1 MSNKRLEINF
11 LNYKLEE
18 ALKNPN
24 SNLLIDY
31 EREAHFA
38 DIKQQ
43 SWTKKER
50 ENKIKIGELI
60 KKQLFSKYSDRI
72 SLNNKKNDRTNI
84 NLIFASFLN
93 DIKTNSERIELKIL
107 DSISKKKYKD
117 GSDKFQD
124 YCEKFKENGSI
135 NNKKFLKNFV
145 LIITLKDSFVKKE
158 KWNKNSAC
166 LFFSVDWINKKPNN
180 DLIFEFTLNKI
191 SFINNNYSIIQN
203 GIYFNSI
210 DFREKN
216 SEKERINFPNL
227 LVEMQN
233 YFTKNNFSL
242 NRSFETSKNL
252 EIDTFIDL
260 IQLFINKKE
269 ERISDFF
276 LFNFNLY
283 DSIWTEWKEN
293 DENKHKQIDNLYILS
308 KNKLIEKNKLFTIQN
323 DKTNAIYSNKY
334 SISSSNFKEITD
346 KKSIFDFAN
355 NEKKKFQNLIESKEN
370 EKNSLLNELNK
381 LTNDNILN
389 SQEIEDRNLKI
400 GRLKIEQSN
409 LESKIEELES
419 KIKEKNKELAKNKNS
434 NFKLENHYSDIDSLT
449 LKKKEI
455 EEEIK
460 KLIENRAFYENT
472 KSKIEAQIKGKEN
485 AISKLNDEIKK
496 KGIEIQNLNNYL
508 NFLDREI
515 VSNDNLNIYKVSLK
529 YSDSN
534 TSESETIEFEPLY
547 QMFLKLYFKN
557 SRCNLESVR
566 KWYCDFT
573 DIGFITKM
581 NRFRNALFNVQDGYY
596 RNPFIIHN
604 LIEPEFIPYEQIEK
618 SKNEL
623 LESGLIEKYKLNDK
637 QQRSIEKMDAVRDIA
652 YLQGPPGTGKTQV
665 ISAFVEQQIKK
676 FNNLLI
682 TSSTHEAIENAL
694 DRLDSLNNNNPTVI
708 LLKKTSNTRET
719 KFSEDNIYN
728 LFTEKMI
735 NNFSSNKDEKYLY
748 ELLLSKNLNKSIINF
763 ELQPILKRDEAE
775 IGKFWTDLNADDK
788 YKIEDF
794 VFYRG
799 TYSILNYEK
808 KEKILSSMKEQTG
821 DLWEYN
827 ENLETELKEFVK
839 AKLKL
844 LSEENQY
851 FYTFETF
858 LKAVKPK
865 IENKN
870 TNQEKEINNYIESY
884 LNNEEYKNISN
895 EEEKLFLDFIN
906 DNNLIN
912 VIGMTTTSSTQFTI
926 NNNIRDI
933 LDNYPIDIT
942 IIDEVSKSS
951 TPEILSRLIVSN
963 KTILC
968 GDYKQLP
975 PNEDLSETVFSKKI
989 NDMFENN
996 KFDEFKEK
1004 FFKFYSERNRKFLEH
1019 SLFEKLDIGKIITI
1033 ILEND
1038 NQFSSQG
1045 SMTPEKIMN
1054 SLYEIFSILKN
1065 NKEKRDKFIEKI
1077 FEKIKDI
1084 FNIPL
1089 FRKQVEYIKEKYEN
1103 SSKKPYEFLNEQYR
1117 CNRTIMNLINVFYE
1131 NDEKLLYGSKKT
1143 ELENE
1148 IKELRIFDTSVL
1160 SRKFVS
1166 LIKDKSIFKELDKK
1180 NELSSFD
1187 QEDWIDCF
1195 NGVNP
1200 PSLKSGGLFN
1210 QYNVYIISLII
1221 KKMIDQK
1228 IDIVNKVGIICLTI
1242 NQKKIAIS
1250 ILSKL
1255 IPNYS
1260 KYKIKVDTIDNFQG
1274 REKEIIIVDF
1284 VRSKNRLNQSPLII
1298 KSIDNRNLT
1307 FLTQEERLNVAIS
1320 RAKKELILVGAFKY
1334 YLDHFNNNSTNGNR
1348 YFNNPLTEYR
1358 KNKPLL
1364 ERYIDHWKNGSERW
1378 KNTEINELKE
1388 IEKEYENN

>member
-1 MSNKRLEINF
+1 MSNKHLEINF

-24 SNLLIDY
+24 SNLLINY

-72 SLNNKKNDRTNI
+72 SLNNKKNDRANI
-84 NLIFASFLN
+84 NLIFALFLN

-166 LFFSVDWINKKPNN
+166 LFFSVDWTNN
-180 DLIFEFTLNKI
+180 DFIFEFTLNKI
-191 SFINNNYSIIQN
+191 SFINNNYSIIEN

-227 LVEMQN
+227 LAEMKN

-308 KNKLIEKNKLFTIQN
+308 KNKLIEKNKLFTIQ
-323 DKTNAIYSNKY
+323 DYKSNAIYSNKY
-334 SISSSNFKEITD
+334 SISSSNFKEIKD
-346 KKSIFDFAN
+346 KKSILDFAN
-355 NEKKKFQNLIESKEN
+355 IEKKKFQDFIETKEN
-370 EKNSLLNELNK
+370 EKNSLESELNK
-381 LTNDNILN
+381 LTNDNISN
-389 SQEIEDRNLKI
+389 SKEIEDKNLKI
-400 GRLKIEQSN
+400 HQ
-409 LESKIEELES
+409 LEIEELNLEL
-419 KIKEKNKELAKNKNS
+419 KIKEEIKKNKELAKNKNS
-434 NFKLENHYSDIDSLT
+434 NFKLANHYSEINNLT
-449 LKKKEI
+449 FKKEEI
-455 EEEIK
+455 EKEIK
-460 KLIENRAFYENT
+460 KLTENKAFYENT
-472 KSKIEAQIKGKEN
+472 KSKIEAQIKGKKD
-485 AISKLNDEIKK
+485 AINKLNQEIKK
-496 KGIEIQNLNNYL
+496 KGIEIQNLDAYL
-508 NFLDREI
+508 NFINREI
-515 VSNDNLNIYKVSLK
+515 VLNDNLNIYKVSLNC
-529 YSDSN
+529 SDSN
-534 TSESETIEFEPLY
+534 TSETEIIEFEPLY
-547 QMFLKLYFKN
+547 QMFLKLYSKD
-557 SRCNLESVR
+557 SRFNLDNVR

-604 LIEPEFIPYEQIEK
+604 LIEPEFIPDELIEK

-623 LESGLIEKYKLNDK
+623 LESGLIKKYRLNEK

-694 DRLDSLNNNNPTVI
+694 DRLDDLNKNNPTVI

-748 ELLLSKNLNKSIINF
+748 ELLINKNLNKSIINF
-763 ELQPILKRDEAE
+763 ELQPILKRDESELA
-775 IGKFWTDLNADDK
+775 KFWKNLNADDK
-788 YKIEDF
+788 YKMENF
-794 VFYRG
+794 VTG
-799 TYSILNYEK
+799 WGAYSILNYEYK
-808 KEKILSSMKEQTG
+808 NRILISMNNQTN

-827 ENLETELKEFVK
+827 ENLDAELEEFVK

-851 FYTFETF
+851 FYTFESF

-870 TNQEKEINNYIESY
+870 TNQEKEINSYIKSY

-926 NNNIRDI
+926 NNNVRDI

-942 IIDEVSKSS
+942 IVDEVSKSS

-1004 FFKFYSERNRKFLEH
+1004 FFKFYSERNRKFLDH
-1019 SLFEKLDIGKIITI
+1019 SLFEKLDIEKIITI

-1045 SMTPEKIMN
+1045 SITPEKVMN

-1089 FRKQVEYIKEKYEN
+1089 FRKQVEYIKEKSHEN

-1117 CNRTIMNLINVFYE
+1117 CNKTIMNLINVFYE
-1131 NDEKLLYGSKKT
+1131 NDEKLLYGSKKIDSQ
-1143 ELENE
+1143 NE

-1180 NELSSFD
+1180 NEFISFD

-1334 YLDHFNNNSTNGNR
+1334 YLDHFKNNSTNGNR

-1364 ERYIDHWKNGSERW
+1364 ERYIDHWTNGSERW